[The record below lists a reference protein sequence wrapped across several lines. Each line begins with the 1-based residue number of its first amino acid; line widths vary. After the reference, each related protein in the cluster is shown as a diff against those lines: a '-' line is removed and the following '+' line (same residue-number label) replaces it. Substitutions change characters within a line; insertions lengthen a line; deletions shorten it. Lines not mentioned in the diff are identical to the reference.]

1 MPDPQAPKK
10 KQKITPPCPS
20 RASAGVI
27 VALRV
32 DHMRSQSV
40 PDVTLGVVVPSSQG
54 KFQCMYFSSEYLT
67 FQSHSGASAIPTPAQ
82 TVRKATYE
90 SNAIDSGMKPALPR
104 FGIGLDVGTSEDRG
118 RIHIDTHLV
127 LAIPQPRAQEIAKGS
142 SDEDDEEEESESEE
156 EKAAG
161 NASSDEYEASDDGE
175 KDTGGDGE
183 NGDTELVVDARGRVA
198 EGEGEGGLEGRK
210 EEIKLEKS
218 VKVERSMKVEED
230 MKVKLEP
237 TAMTDAQKNTVPL
250 EGTLKCFLSM
260 RGRKHAREAGCL
272 VPRYDKPTGDP
283 I

>member
-40 PDVTLGVVVPSSQG
+40 PDVTLGVVVPSSQ
-54 KFQCMYFSSEYLT
+54 
-67 FQSHSGASAIPTPAQ
+67 
-82 TVRKATYE
+82 
-90 SNAIDSGMKPALPR
+90 
-104 FGIGLDVGTSEDRG
+104 
-118 RIHIDTHLV
+118 
-127 LAIPQPRAQEIAKGS
+127 AIPQPRAQEIAKGS

-237 TAMTDAQKNTVPL
+237 TAMTDAQKNTVRL